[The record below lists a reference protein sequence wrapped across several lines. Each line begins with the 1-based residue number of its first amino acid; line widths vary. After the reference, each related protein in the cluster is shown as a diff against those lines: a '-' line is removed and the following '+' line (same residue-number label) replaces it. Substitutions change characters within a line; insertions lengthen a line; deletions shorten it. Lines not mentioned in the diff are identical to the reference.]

1 MKQRYLIFTLALI
14 VILLAGIHFVNECQ
28 KEENAREN
36 ARIANET
43 KKQMG
48 YISSLQAESERIFS
62 QDHDAQNLLNENTSF
77 RVYEIVH
84 DDSLVEY
91 IYIVGFNLQK
101 VKYSTEPRIANGT
114 VYRFYIDLDNKN
126 VTNGDSEETS
136 FFNQS
141 SNLLILHDNYREDK
155 NGLSFD
161 SEMNTEIW
169 YGVCFPLSNRWMYS
183 FRLEGKHTVNCNS
196 ISNKAPSIEYQLKIK
211 KIDTN
216 DNGFNP
222 FYDNDYNPFDLK
234 DKYIR
239 VMSNNNNLST
249 RYWED
254 ERKKEENTLTLS
266 LPSKTDYP
274 IDWLY
279 TWDISSAVN
288 QTIVFDVDMVVK
300 GWSDTSKPEELYGWR
315 FIIETPPNTY
325 EMTEETMMELGV
337 WPTNGF
343 GGFYPLSTTIVKKG
357 EWLENRNQLQNTLL

>member
-1 MKQRYLIFTLALI
+1 MKQRYLIFTLSVM
-14 VILLAGIHFVNECQ
+14 VILLIGIYFVNEAHEQ
-28 KEENAREN
+28 EVAREN

-43 KKQMG
+43 KQQME
-48 YISSLQAESERIFS
+48 YISSLQTESERIFS
-62 QDHDAQNLLNENTSF
+62 QDQDMQKLLDENTSF
-77 RVYEIVH
+77 RAYEIIH
-84 DDSLVEY
+84 NESFVEY
-91 IYIVGFNLQK
+91 IYIVGFHLQK

-114 VYRFYIDLDNKN
+114 VYRFYIDLDNKS
-126 VTNGDSEETS
+126 VINGDSEETS

-141 SNLLILHDNYREDK
+141 SNLLILYDNYREEK

-161 SEMNTEIW
+161 SEMNTKIW
-169 YGVCFPLSNRWMYS
+169 YGVCFPLSNRWIYS

-196 ISNKAPSIEYQLKIK
+196 ISNKEPSIEYQLKIK

-234 DKYIR
+234 DKYIH
-239 VMSNNNNLST
+239 VMSNDNNLST

-279 TWDISSAVN
+279 MWDISSAVN
-288 QTIVFDVDMVVK
+288 QTIVFDIDMTAD
-300 GWSDTSKPEELYGWR
+300 GWGENTEPEELYGWR

-343 GGFYPLSTTIVKKG
+343 GGFYPLSATIIKKG
-357 EWLENRNQLQNTLL
+357 DWLENTNQRRSDIL